1 MTFTVLAVL
10 ALATIVFLILLHKPR
25 AVQLPVAAMATYARS
40 LRQYDIDSL
49 LRFHRSLHGAAQA
62 LIVFDGPVSPEDV
75 TTFVRRVPTSDQF
88 VLNQILPDR
97 YLDKNEVDFAELVQ
111 TNRTARFRSFDGRLH
126 VSARDVGSSKRVPL
140 PPLSSSLSL
149 GEYER
154 LQLEFARTGGTNR
167 DALARAIYNDA
178 EQLTREVLNRME
190 LARGDVLTDFVLTM
204 SAPGEPGLV
213 ADYGAP
219 AGHLVNTGV
228 AWSVATLGTMTPLAD
243 LISLRDLIQLD
254 SGVAPGRL
262 TMANNRASI
271 VQRSAEIINAVHGS
285 AAGRSRVTRAE
296 LNELLAS
303 ENLPPV
309 STYDA
314 NVDVDG
320 VTTRIITN
328 DKVLL
333 TPADESLGY
342 TAWGVSATALEL
354 VNTNEAD
361 MSFED
366 APGIVGVVEKSGP
379 PYKEFT
385 YVDAV
390 GLPVITNP
398 RALGVLDVGAEL

>member
-1 MTFTVLAVL
+1 MLTTVLLIA
-10 ALATIVFLILLHKPR
+10 ALAVIVAFVLMRLPR
-25 AVQLPVAAMATYARS
+25 LPQLPAAAMAVYERS
-40 LRQYDIDSL
+40 LQRYDIDGL
-49 LRFHRSLHGAAQA
+49 LRFHRANFGSAVN
-62 LIVFDGPVSPEDV
+62 LIVFDGPASPEDV
-75 TTFVRRVPTSDQF
+75 TTFVRAVPQSDTFQ
-88 VLNQILPDR
+88 LDQILPNR

-111 TNRTARFRSFDGRLH
+111 TNRTARFRSYDGRLH
-126 VSARDVGSSKRVPL
+126 VSERDAGSTTRVPL
-140 PPLSSSLSL
+140 PPLSSSLAM

-190 LARGDVLTDFVLTM
+190 LARGDVLSDFVLTM
-204 SAPGEPGLV
+204 SAPGEPGLT

-219 AGHLVNTGV
+219 AGHLVAPAIQWTV
-228 AWSVATLGTMTPLAD
+228 ANLGTMTPLAD
-243 LISLRDLIQLD
+243 MVSWRDTYIA
-254 SGVAPGRL
+254 SRGSAPGRM
-262 TMANNRASI
+262 TIANTRASI
-271 VQRSAEIINAVHGS
+271 LQRSTEIINAVHGS
-285 AAGRSRVTRAE
+285 NAGRTRVTREE
-296 LNELLAS
+296 LNELLRS

-309 STYDA
+309 NVYDA

-320 VTTRIITN
+320 VTTRIIAD
-328 DKVLL
+328 DKVVF
-333 TPADESLGY
+333 TPDNPGELGY

-354 VNTNEAD
+354 VNSAQAELD
-361 MSFED
+361 FED

-398 RALGVLDVGAEL
+398 RALLVADVA